1 MEKTKRVTRMEN
13 TRMERGEE
21 VTEVTLERKCEG
33 LRESSSTDI
42 WGRAFPAGKTASAKA
57 LR

>member
-13 TRMERGEE
+13 TRMESGEE
-21 VTEVTLERKCEG
+21 LTEVTMERKCEG

-42 WGRAFPAGKTASAKA
+42 SGRAFLAGKIASAKA